1 MDFLKDMGINCFPV
15 VYTTADP
22 AHVHPTSMHANGV
35 YFSAGDLFAFVQKLG
50 PLRLN
55 ILKPCKE
62 VKKDYPWLDFG
73 IIPDQAASYRGADMG
88 WTQAPQDPL

>member
-55 ILKPCKE
+55 ILIWAIWEP
-62 VKKDYPWLDFG
+62 
-73 IIPDQAASYRGADMG
+73 AARKNTSSHGPRGP
-88 WTQAPQDPL
+88 TP